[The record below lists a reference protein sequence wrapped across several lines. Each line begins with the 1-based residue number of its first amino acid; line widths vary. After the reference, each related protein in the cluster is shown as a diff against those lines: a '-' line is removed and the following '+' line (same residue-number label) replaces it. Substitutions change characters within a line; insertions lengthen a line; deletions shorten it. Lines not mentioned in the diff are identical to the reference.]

1 MSDTVDPDASRP
13 IVAEV
18 VRGTPT
24 EEELA
29 AAIVV
34 VSESYVREV
43 ADATVPDETPRSAG
57 AVGSRPAHPAEP
69 HRRMARFHRLTRVR
83 NVPPKYLQTGEGH
96 CRILEEL
103 ERITRSVGPLLRA
116 GFDRAER
123 FFG

>member
-1 MSDTVDPDASRP
+1 MSDTVDADASRP

-43 ADATVPDETPRSAG
+43 AEATVLDETPRSRWELSARGLRTPLNRTAG
-57 AVGSRPAHPAEP
+57 WHG
-69 HRRMARFHRLTRVR
+69 F
-83 NVPPKYLQTGEGH
+83 
-96 CRILEEL
+96 
-103 ERITRSVGPLLRA
+103 A
-116 GFDRAER
+116 G
-123 FFG
+123 